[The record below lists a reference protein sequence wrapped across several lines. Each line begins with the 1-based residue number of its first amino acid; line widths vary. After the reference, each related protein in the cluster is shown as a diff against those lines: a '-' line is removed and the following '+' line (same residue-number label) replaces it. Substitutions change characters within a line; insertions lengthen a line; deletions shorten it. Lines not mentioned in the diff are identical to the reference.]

1 MMMDLKEEPIIVN
14 HTKEILNLHPEIDI
28 LKIILKEERS
38 LRGVMEGQIICLN
51 QDLQMTK
58 DRLLLTREKL
68 EDTKDELIET
78 KSVIEALESQQILS
92 INELEEMRNRNM
104 EFQVKA
110 LGD

>member
-1 MMMDLKEEPIIVN
+1 
-14 HTKEILNLHPEIDI
+14 
-28 LKIILKEERS
+28 
-38 LRGVMEGQIICLN
+38 
-51 QDLQMTK
+51 MTK